1 MSKYLIYFKLYKI
14 MHQYYLINT
23 TQIKN
28 YLSELDK
35 LDSERVL
42 CWLDLLVENVQNN
55 LFDVMHNNTIMVEV
69 DSDKKEVTLLGDILP
84 TENWKIIFDKEKNN
98 ESIYNT
104 FMFAV
109 DYAKQVEWWDNLIK
123 EILPINWIW
132 WIVQKN

>member
-1 MSKYLIYFKLYKI
+1 